1 MENTDVV
8 ASIKNKLGPFWTL
21 VDLLLIDDGL
31 LSENVDKYSE
41 LIQDTAE
48 KCRDNHDIL
57 IQELNKIK

>member
-1 MENTDVV
+1 MKNRDVV

-21 VDLLLIDDGL
+21 VDLLLIDDEL
-31 LSENVDKYSE
+31 LPEDVDKYSE

-48 KCRDNHDIL
+48 KCRDNQDIL